1 MPAPVAQRKP
11 RLHSFADCCADP
23 RLGILHTFVCI
34 QELGMRSIAF
44 VGNCQMRGLAA
55 IYQNYAGDRRGEK
68 AHYLRTEGAA
78 QPESLARLAEAD
90 LVVGQLMDMGS
101 SLAAVAS
108 AVRDKRVVQVPHAA
122 GAFLW
127 PQAGEPH
134 PTATGVQAAR
144 FGTDYGD
151 RYLNRAIRTRADPA
165 ETVRD
170 YVTPEF
176 GARMQ
181 LARRFEI
188 TMARQEERDRETG
201 YDIAGIVRRHFR
213 DEYLFRSQGHP
224 QLRIM
229 RHLALTFFQSVEAGA
244 DAVDCLLANLKESN
258 FPREPDF
265 APIHPAVI
273 DHFGLGFVHSE
284 SRFALWDECET
295 FPDHAYRYLGLGFN
309 QAIEA
314 GLAAYHRGE
323 LAAAEE
329 RLLDGLSRSP
339 RSARAHAALADIGKR
354 LDRLPN
360 AIAHMLEA
368 IRLEPTSAN
377 YHHRLYDLY
386 FLDKQFDQSLAA
398 IAKAAELDPG
408 SAFFFHGLSD
418 MLLHQ
423 HRLPDAIAAR
433 EQAAFLAPLWPHH
446 HRRLSDL
453 LRHAGDAERADA
465 ALRKAISLEAVAADP

>member
-1 MPAPVAQRKP
+1 
-11 RLHSFADCCADP
+11 
-23 RLGILHTFVCI
+23 
-34 QELGMRSIAF
+34 MRSIAF

-55 IYQNYAGDRRGEK
+55 IYENCAGDRRGEK
-68 AHYLRTEGAA
+68 VHYIRTEGAA
-78 QPESLARLAEAD
+78 RPDSLAKLSEAD

-134 PTATGVQAAR
+134 PTARGVQAAR
-144 FGTDYGD
+144 FGTEYGD
-151 RYLNRAIRTRADPA
+151 RYLNRAIRTGADPA

-170 YVTPEF
+170 YVTREF

-181 LARRFEI
+181 LDRRFEI
-188 TMARQEERDRETG
+188 AMARQEERDRETG
-201 YDIAGIVRRHFR
+201 FDIAAIVRCHFR

-229 RHLALTFFQSVEAGA
+229 RHLALTFFQAVEAGA
-244 DAVDCLLANLKESN
+244 DAIDCLLANLTESN
-258 FPREPDF
+258 FPSEPDF

-273 DHFGLGFVHSE
+273 EHFGLGFVDSE

-295 FPDHAYRYLGLGFN
+295 FGDHAYRYLGLGFN
-309 QAIEA
+309 QAIEE
-314 GLAAYHRGE
+314 GLAAYHRDDF
-323 LAAAEE
+323 AAAAE

-339 RSARAHAALADIGKR
+339 RSARAHAALAEIGKR
-354 LDRLPN
+354 LDRPPN

-368 IRLEPTSAN
+368 IRLEPSNAD
-377 YHHRLYDLY
+377 YHYRLHELY
-386 FLDKQFDQSLAA
+386 FRDRQFEQSLAA
-398 IAKAAELDPG
+398 IAEAAELDPG
-408 SAFFFHGLSD
+408 SAFFFHVLSN

-423 HRLPDAIAAR
+423 DRLPDAIAAR
-433 EQAAFLAPLWPHH
+433 EHAAFLAPLWPHH

-453 LRHAGDAERADA
+453 LRHAGDVERADA
-465 ALRKAISLEAVAADP
+465 ALRKAISLETTPAGR